1 MAYRPKD
8 PLLAIARV
16 VTWFFIV
23 VLGFVAVAMLVAVP
37 FVAFNNALV
46 VGELAKEGVKVGGE
60 VTFVIVLVLLGIAGL
75 MALGVW
81 FLRLLLKI
89 IDSVGEGDPF
99 VPLNAVRLNR
109 MAWISLGGYVASI
122 PIGAMVMWLA
132 SVAEDAHADVRTDL
146 DLGGSLLMPL
156 VLFILARVFR
166 LGAAMREDLEGTV

>member
-1 MAYRPKD
+1 MSIRPRD

-23 VLGFVAVAMLVAVP
+23 VLAFVGVAMLIAAP
-37 FVAFNNALV
+37 FVAFNNATV
-46 VGELAKEGVKVGGE
+46 VGELAKEGVKVGSE
-60 VTFVIVLVLLGIAGL
+60 VTFVIVVMLIAIATL
-75 MALGVW
+75 MALAVW
-81 FLRLLLKI
+81 FFRLLLRI

-99 VPLNAVRLNR
+99 APVNAERLNR
-109 MAWISLGGYVASI
+109 MAWISLGGYLASI

-132 SVAEDAHADVRTDL
+132 SVAEEAHAEVHTDL

-166 LGAAMREDLEGTV
+166 LGAAMRDDLEGTV